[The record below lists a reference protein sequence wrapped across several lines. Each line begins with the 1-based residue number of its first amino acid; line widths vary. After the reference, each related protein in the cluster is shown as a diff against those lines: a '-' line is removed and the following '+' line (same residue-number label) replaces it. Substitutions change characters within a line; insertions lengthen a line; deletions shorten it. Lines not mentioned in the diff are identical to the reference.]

1 MNEKKLERYLYNLPK
16 KVIFCKKCVLSNQR
30 PRIKFIDGVCSACI
44 HHEKKPKVNWEEKS
58 EELEVI
64 LEKYRSKKGEWDVL
78 VPGSGGKDSGFVAH
92 ILKHKYRMNPLCIT
106 FSPFRYT
113 PIGLENFEN
122 FVKAGFNVFNFF
134 PNGDLYRKL
143 SSLAFRELG
152 DNFTPFVFGQ
162 HSYSYHIAK
171 KFNIGIMF
179 YGEIS
184 DEEYGGDKDQV
195 KDYFSIEN
203 SSKIYWKGSNVH
215 ELFEHGIKN
224 YPDLIKKDD
233 YKKSDFEFFFPPD
246 SKNLNIRTEFMS
258 SYVDWKPQENY
269 YYTVKNTNFKPNPDR
284 TEGTYSRYSSLDDKL
299 DWLHYYMMYIKL
311 GIGRATSDAGR
322 EIREGKILREEG
334 CSLVKK
340 YDGEFTKKYF
350 EFSLDFLMLDKEN
363 FFKIVDSFKLDH
375 IWKKVGSKHKLRH
388 TVNRDGADD

>member
-1 MNEKKLERYLYNLPK
+1 MTKLLERNLPKLPK
-16 KVIFCKKCVLSNQR
+16 KVVFCKKCVLSNQR
-30 PRIKFIDGVCSACI
+30 PRITFKDGICSAC
-44 HHEKKPKVNWEEKS
+44 HHHDNKPKINWEDRTQK
-58 EELEVI
+58 LHK
-64 LEKYRSKKGEWDVL
+64 LLDKHRSKKGEWDVL

-92 ILKHKYRMNPLCIT
+92 YLKNKFGMNPLCIT
-106 FSPFRYT
+106 FAPFRYT

-143 SSLAFRELG
+143 SNVAFRELG

-184 DEEYGGDKDQV
+184 DEEYGGSSSETKNYYST
-195 KDYFSIEN
+195 KN
-203 SSKIYWKGSNVH
+203 SDKIYWKGTNVY
-215 ELFEHGIKN
+215 ELFEFALKN
-224 YPDLIKKDD
+224 YPNLIKKKD
-233 YKKSDFEFFFPPD
+233 YKQSDLDFFYPPSEAD
-246 SKNLNIRTEFMS
+246 HNIKTEFMS
-258 SYVDWKPQENY
+258 TYVDWKPQENY

-284 TEGTYSRYSSLDDKL
+284 SEGTYSRYSSLDDKL
-299 DWLHYYMMYIKL
+299 DWLHYYMMFIKF

-350 EFSLDFLMLDKEN
+350 QHTLDFLMLDEES
-363 FFKIVDSFKLDH
+363 FFNIVDSFRQDH
-375 IWKKVGSKHKLRH
+375 IWKKKGKKYNLRH
-388 TVNRDGADD
+388 NVNLDGTDD

>member
-1 MNEKKLERYLYNLPK
+1 M
-16 KVIFCKKCVLSNQR
+16 VI
-30 PRIKFIDGVCSACI
+30 A
-44 HHEKKPKVNWEEKS
+44 
-58 EELEVI
+58 
-64 LEKYRSKKGEWDVL
+64 
-78 VPGSGGKDSGFVAH
+78 
-92 ILKHKYRMNPLCIT
+92 
-106 FSPFRYT
+106 
-113 PIGLENFEN
+113 
-122 FVKAGFNVFNFF
+122 
-134 PNGDLYRKL
+134 
-143 SSLAFRELG
+143 
-152 DNFTPFVFGQ
+152 
-162 HSYSYHIAK
+162 
-171 KFNIGIMF
+171 
-179 YGEIS
+179 
-184 DEEYGGDKDQV
+184 
-195 KDYFSIEN
+195 
-203 SSKIYWKGSNVH
+203 
-215 ELFEHGIKN
+215 
-224 YPDLIKKDD
+224 
-233 YKKSDFEFFFPPD
+233 D

-388 TVNRDGADD
+388 TVNRDGTDD